1 MQQSVRYK
9 GLSLT
14 PDEMA
19 VENGALSLCG
29 NLELHDG
36 ALRPSILSGTQISE
50 ALLVADTKSIATLLY
65 IHETGNYKHFIA
77 LQTDAGTDAGFST
90 PSLHWFDEDGS
101 YMNLLHTFPSG
112 TTIQSVNS
120 VGNTLIIIATD
131 GIHYAIFEKSDDAY
145 GDYLYL
151 GQKPPFLNIRFA
163 TESKDHPEDYPSGGI
178 NAEGSK
184 NGFTEAWQ
192 QSTISCGDAYVKV
205 NGTTWQPGDI
215 CASIKEEKTSDL
227 TQSIYALINRT
238 NNIIARNGRFYAN
251 FFIRYCYRM
260 FDGSMIMHS
269 APVFIP
275 VQVPGSYLVQAAN
288 FYFPSDSFSQGAIDD
303 NHGYWNEGNATIE
316 SEINFDNEK
325 TYGRKD
331 STGKTLNVSF
341 NGATFYYYPRNA
353 ALMYDLVDP
362 SGKML
367 EQLKGWKDVIKSIDF
382 FITPPI
388 TNVDTADKISS
399 LQILP
404 RNYAL
409 GMGARACTY
418 SQDNPARKYGYV
430 VVKFPTLAEDVYKKK
445 LQNSSAFYKV
455 CSLDLDNFYTAS
467 GNLLPVDK
475 NAIYQ
480 VSLQEQMKDDYKT
493 HNYLFAEGGYVYNHR
508 LNLYGVKEKLFS
520 GFSDAVLLPWA
531 NYIKNAPN
539 HEVFLVDKIV
549 VRLKTTSGTKYV
561 EQKGLVNASGLY
573 YYIEQYLFCNASK
586 FYPDSR
592 ADMMYLFTTD
602 SKKETKVFGFPL
614 TPCEE
619 LNGSIHMG
627 TYQDDGSSYLVSAPD
642 YTVNDVVE
650 LPSKLYTSEADNP
663 FHFPLNAINTVGI
676 GHIQGIASTTRALSQ
691 GQFGQYPLMAFSTDG
706 IWALNVSAS
715 GTYSSIHPISR
726 EVCSNP
732 GSITQLDQSVA
743 FVTNRSLSRIA
754 ESQVVSMS
762 DMLDGPYFNIPAH
775 LGKLANFFAEAE
787 DDAEDIKT
795 IKSQMRQLI
804 NFTEPPIDFF
814 QHCKIIY
821 DYKNSRILCLDVS
834 NKAKSAS
841 ADTVALSYSIRDQSW
856 STFLIKNVLT
866 ALNSYPHPYIQYRD
880 GRVVCL
886 DQGYNY
892 TDPDETEYAG
902 ILVTRTLKF
911 DEESASNAITGFI
924 HSLTSDVKPVMWL
937 YGSNDN
943 QNWHYLGRISAPRS
957 HYLSSKSYRYFRLA
971 LYLWLESKDQY
982 FATRL
987 EVIRRFNK
995 F

>member
-1 MQQSVRYK
+1 MQQSIRYK

-19 VENGALSLCG
+19 VENGALALCG

-36 ALRPSILSGTQISE
+36 ALRPAIVAGTPLSQPLTVNGEVAKILY
-50 ALLVADTKSIATLLY
+50 V
-65 IHETGNYKHFIA
+65 HETGSYHHLIA
-77 LQTDAGTDAGFST
+77 IASSSIYWFMQDGSLGSST
-90 PSLHWFDEDGS
+90 PIKSFDYESTVLSIDS
-101 YMNLLHTFPSG
+101 
-112 TTIQSVNS
+112 I
-120 VGNTLIIIATD
+120 GNTLIIVATD
-131 GIHYAIFEKSDDAY
+131 GIHYAMWESNGQSSSDY
-145 GDYLYL
+145 SYK

-163 TESKDHPEDYPSGGI
+163 TESKDNPEDYPSGGI

-205 NGTTWQPGDI
+205 NGTTWKPGDI

-288 FYFPSDSFSQGAIDD
+288 FYFPSDSFSEGAIDS
-303 NHGYWNEGNATIE
+303 NYGYWNEGNGTIE

-353 ALMYDLVDP
+353 ALMYDLVDS

-409 GMGARACTY
+409 NMGARACTY

-475 NAIYQ
+475 NAVYQ

-602 SKKETKVFGFPL
+602 SKNETKVFGFPL

-642 YTVNDVVE
+642 YSVDDVVDM
-650 LPSKLYTSEADNP
+650 SNKIYTSESDNA
-663 FHFPLNAINTVGI
+663 FYFPLNGINTVGI
-676 GHIQGIASTTRALSQ
+676 GTIQGIASTTRALSQ

-706 IWALNVSAS
+706 IWAMEVSS
-715 GTYSSIHPISR
+715 QGTYSSIHPISR

-732 GSITQLDQSVA
+732 KSITQLDQSVLFA
-743 FVTNRSLSRIA
+743 TNRSLSRIA
-754 ESQVVSMS
+754 ESQVASMS
-762 DMLDGPYFNIPAH
+762 DVLDGPGFNIVGN
-775 LGKLANFFAEAE
+775 LGKFLNFFNDAE
-787 DDAEDIKT
+787 DDDDTTKT
-795 IKSQMRQLI
+795 IKAQMRQLI
-804 NFTEPPIDFF
+804 DFTSSPIDFF
-814 QHCKIIY
+814 QRCQVIY
-821 DYKNSRILCLDVS
+821 DYKNSRIFCLDVS
-834 NKAKSAS
+834 QLSKEAS
-841 ADTVALSYSIRDQSW
+841 ADTVALCYSIKDEAW

-880 GRVVCL
+880 GSVIVL
-886 DQGYNY
+886 DSGYDY
-892 TDPDETEYAG
+892 EDDTEYHG
-902 ILVTRTLKF
+902 IIVTRTLKF
-911 DEESASNAITGFI
+911 DEENAPDAITGYI
-924 HSLTSDVKPVMWL
+924 HSLTSGTVPVMWL

-943 QNWHYLGRISAPRS
+943 QNWHYLGRLGGMKSSYMSS
-957 HYLSSKSYRYFRLA
+957 HSYRFFRLA
-971 LYLWLESKDQY
+971 LYLKMKSMNQY